1 MGKTAN
7 RPFLLQLMLFLV
19 TICTGGPL
27 FSARTQCDKLYG
39 LMVECCV
46 REREARLGPRV
57 DETSVVAEGTALG

>member
-1 MGKTAN
+1 MI
-7 RPFLLQLMLFLV
+7 FVV
-19 TICTGGPL
+19 TICAGGPSC
-27 FSARTQCDKLYG
+27 SARTQCDKLYG